1 MKKILK
7 STIFAICLCGLLTLG
22 SCSIFQFANLLNC
35 KFDMADISNIT
46 WAGINLSKV
55 NSVKDLSMDNLKKAG
70 KAIKT
75 GDYKVS
81 CSVNVNAKNETKR
94 AAKLIGYDYQLFLD
108 NMPLAEGS
116 SKNNTYVIQPNS
128 TLKIPVPVSID
139 IANIVKRGEIDN
151 IINFV
156 RNLKDCGNGTESKV
170 QVKFT
175 PYMNVG
181 KESKKLTTITL
192 NKTFQ

>member
-1 MKKILK
+1 MA
-7 STIFAICLCGLLTLG
+7 TICICGLLTLG
-22 SCSIFQFANLLNC
+22 GCGVLQFANLFNC

-46 WAGINLSKV
+46 WAGINLSNV

-70 KAIKT
+70 KSLKE
-75 GDYKVS
+75 GDFKVS

-94 AAKLIGYDYQLFLD
+94 IAKLIGYDYQVLLD
-108 NMPLAEGS
+108 GMHLANGS
-116 SKNNTYVIQPNS
+116 SKSSTYTIQPNS
-128 TLKIPVPVSID
+128 TLKIPVPVSVD
-139 IANIVKRGEIDN
+139 IKNIVKRGEIDN

-181 KESKKLTTITL
+181 KESKKMPTITL